1 MLPTYWLLNRLRPR
15 RKKKRLRGPPQ
26 SAPSIEMEGID
37 LDLARI
43 MKCCQPIPGDEII
56 GYLTRGRGI
65 SVHRAD
71 CPRIINEPER
81 IFDIEWT
88 PIENVTYPAPV
99 TVECDNRP
107 GMLAEITTLI
117 AQYKVNIDGVVFHRL
132 NKETGHDQ
140 FTLEVNGIEQL
151 EAIMESIRYLK
162 GVQRVSRITS
172 FSSKKTQKHLRE
184 SKI

>member
-1 MLPTYWLLNRLRPR
+1 
-15 RKKKRLRGPPQ
+15 
-26 SAPSIEMEGID
+26 MEGID

-43 MKCCQPIPGDEII
+43 MKCCHPIPGDEII
-56 GYLTRGRGI
+56 GYVTRGRGI

-71 CPRIINEPER
+71 CARIINEPER

-88 PIENVTYPAPV
+88 AVENVTYPAPI

-117 AQYKVNIDGVVFHRL
+117 AQYKVNIDTCRFSQISIRKLVY
-132 NKETGHDQ
+132 DQ

-162 GVQRVSRITS
+162 GVRSVSRITA
-172 FSSKKTQKHLRE
+172 FSSDKRRNL
-184 SKI
+184 